1 VHEIF
6 KRRNMKN
13 FMFYLKIL
21 AIWLLLTIGIFDI
34 INAIFFYR
42 PIDYLNGFVCVFAAA
57 IILKE
62 SVYG

>member
-1 VHEIF
+1 
-6 KRRNMKN
+6 MKN